1 MISRMLF
8 FYNHVQSLCLHD
20 TLSVD
25 MQSRVGFCP
34 RHWPSNLS
42 HSIAG
47 QEQGNGLWMQ
57 ECVCGSALSQLCRTG
72 AEHDIRRREGPKAG
86 THLSGAR
93 PCERRQ
99 GDSWSQ
105 LFRGGQAGE
114 GLVASSVRMRGK
126 FIWVK
131 PKMRQRSVRQQHFQ
145 WNGEGVTLI
154 KYLGLPA
161 TGLLVLPRDLSVTLK

>member
-1 MISRMLF
+1 MLTWYF
-8 FYNHVQSLCLHD
+8 VCRYAKPSKILPQALAIQPVTQHR
-20 TLSVD
+20 
-25 MQSRVGFCP
+25 RVGT
-34 RHWPSNLS
+34 RKWSLN
-42 HSIAG
+42 A
-47 QEQGNGLWMQ
+47 WMCMWQ
-57 ECVCGSALSQLCRTG
+57 SSVPALPTG

-86 THLSGAR
+86 AHLSGAR

-105 LFRGGQAGE
+105 QFQGGQAGE

-145 WNGEGVTLI
+145 WNGKGVTLI